1 MRPGTISSPVVMSIF
16 TGASILP
23 HLTRRCARQF
33 AHSSPSR
40 MGSIRSK
47 EYSMPSATSTAQM
60 AATASLTVSSSI
72 SMPITVV
79 SMSMV
84 VLWATPVIEEMRRPP
99 FRTNASA

>member
-1 MRPGTISSPVVMSIF
+1 
-16 TGASILP
+16 
-23 HLTRRCARQF
+23 
-33 AHSSPSR
+33 
-40 MGSIRSK
+40 
-47 EYSMPSATSTAQM
+47 MPSATSTAQM
-60 AATASLTVSSSI
+60 AATASLTMPSSI